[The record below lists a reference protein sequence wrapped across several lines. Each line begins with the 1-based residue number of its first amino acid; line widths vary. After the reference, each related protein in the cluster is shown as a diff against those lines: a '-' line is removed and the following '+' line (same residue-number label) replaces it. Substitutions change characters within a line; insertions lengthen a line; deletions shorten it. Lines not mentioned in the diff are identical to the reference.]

1 MRFHRSDIPPMF
13 TVTGRRV
20 FKTVSEQVVYPISQC
35 ILSRPDFSL
44 SNSFNLP
51 NSIFFNLSWFIY
63 VFGSLAQC
71 YEETWSVSW
80 RSGAPWDTSSPREAG
95 QWTFFF
101 CRHGVIGGQ
110 VEADDLPN
118 VGKTRNTHP
127 SGNGLY
133 HLFISIYGDFGD
145 GLFLFYSHYTYWTC
159 AYHCHEGFLGA
170 QAIGSETERVHE
182 ESRRP
187 GEVSCR
193 LERPR
198 SRFLGKLWM
207 STSVIFI

>member
-1 MRFHRSDIPPMF
+1 MLRGNVKCIMKIRSSMRHIFPERGRSVDP
-13 TVTGRRV
+13 
-20 FKTVSEQVVYPISQC
+20 
-35 ILSRPDFSL
+35 
-44 SNSFNLP
+44 
-51 NSIFFNLSWFIY
+51 
-63 VFGSLAQC
+63 
-71 YEETWSVSW
+71 
-80 RSGAPWDTSSPREAG
+80 
-95 QWTFFF
+95 FF

-145 GLFLFYSHYTYWTC
+145 GLFLFYSHYTYWTW